1 MSWGSSSP
9 SSNATLTEQWSHVV
23 NNWDNYAKKRSY
35 VSDLIRKGVPDEYR
49 PLIWQ
54 LYTGAYDSAPRRLYY
69 GYLEVESPVEKAIR
83 RDIARTFPKHDLFK
97 EENGYGQE
105 TLFRVIKAYSVHDRE
120 VGYCQGSGFIVGLLL
135 MQLPELDAFAV
146 LVQLMNDYRL
156 REMYKPSMVELGVCM
171 YQLERL
177 LAEHLPDLYSHF
189 VTHSF
194 APSLYASAWFL
205 TLFSTILPIPMATR
219 VMDMYIVEGVYFIF
233 RMALAILK
241 FSAEKLLTADMESM
255 VVYLQH
261 EGPTQWE
268 QHSSAIFESANAFK
282 LNVKKLKKLEKE
294 YLTMRSQER
303 EDQIELRRL
312 RTENGLLLQRVTRLE
327 EECGLMADRLVQSQ
341 MIRAQEAETMLAL
354 RCELSVLRRTHAE
367 AMATVASTT
376 SEEVSSKPQS
386 IQLSSVGQTDHV
398 CSVRS
403 SEDDDPDESHMD
415 GSVTDSLETPPKQS
429 EIVSQFVNGPS
440 VDTAESLPDE
450 THPAEL
456 VLDTPLMTNGH
467 GEDSSDLTT
476 DSFDSGLP
484 CPSHSDLFTPS
495 RRRTARSQS
504 VTMTTSNVKSAPIGL
519 DSLHR
524 MQSDLTMARAR
535 EADARSELLDLKTRY
550 HDMEELKND
559 QATRANEQIAVLKDE
574 LFSVKLRETEA
585 LERLEDLRKRLEEID
600 LLWQTHCSQCKGIM
614 SDSKRTS
621 FRLGS
626 HDSAESN
633 QKIRLSDRI
642 LEARYMDQMK
652 TLQQRLNDISMQ
664 REVADRRADR
674 LDQRVS
680 ELLDS
685 RTTADARE
693 RELVLELKRSV
704 QGCAEIEAKRKA
716 DSLMWRA
723 REIELMAQLTESR
736 QNQLQLEYKY
746 ESLMATQGFQT
757 LQSPSNSS
765 YSLKKRASSPPDQ
778 VPNRLRKSSF
788 TLGSYLPH
796 EQKSSPSIATN
807 SGESPNTTITLVD
820 SNPSTPRGTLGRTNA
835 TANNK
840 NEVSSKI
847 KGNVGG
853 SGVTAVWKN
862 LPPSIMTDSIGPL
875 EDLCLIPDDPMIT
888 SIYLERLP
896 NEER

>member
-1 MSWGSSSP
+1 
-9 SSNATLTEQWSHVV
+9 
-23 NNWDNYAKKRSY
+23 
-35 VSDLIRKGVPDEYR
+35 DLIRKGVPDEYR

-135 MQLPELDAFAV
+135 MQLPELDSFAV

-177 LAEHLPDLYSHF
+177 LAEHLPDLYTHF

-261 EGPTQWE
+261 EGPEQWE

-282 LNVKKLKKLEKE
+282 LNIKKLKKLEKE

-341 MIRAQEAETMLAL
+341 MIRAQEAETMLTL

-367 AMATVASTT
+367 AVAAAAKA
-376 SEEVSSKPQS
+376 SEESSSKCHYSDLPS
-386 IQLSSVGQTDHV
+386 KQTDGA

-403 SEDDDPDESHMD
+403 SEDEDPDELHADRSA
-415 GSVTDSLETPPKQS
+415 TDSVVTPHKQS
-429 EIVSQFVNGPS
+429 GIVSQFVNGPS
-440 VDTAESLPDE
+440 ADTAESLADE
-450 THPAEL
+450 MHPAEL
-456 VLDTPLMTNGH
+456 TLDNPSMTNGH

-484 CPSHSDLFTPS
+484 CPSHSGFFTLP
-495 RRRTARSQS
+495 RRRTARSLS
-504 VTMTTSNVKSAPIGL
+504 VTSTTSNAKSTSTGL
-519 DSLHR
+519 DSLHQL
-524 MQSDLTMARAR
+524 QSDLVMARTR

-550 HDMEELKND
+550 HEMEEVS
-559 QATRANEQIAVLKDE
+559 VL
-574 LFSVKLRETEA
+574 S
-585 LERLEDLRKRLEEID
+585 
-600 LLWQTHCSQCKGIM
+600 
-614 SDSKRTS
+614 
-621 FRLGS
+621 
-626 HDSAESN
+626 
-633 QKIRLSDRI
+633 
-642 LEARYMDQMK
+642 
-652 TLQQRLNDISMQ
+652 
-664 REVADRRADR
+664 
-674 LDQRVS
+674 
-680 ELLDS
+680 
-685 RTTADARE
+685 
-693 RELVLELKRSV
+693 
-704 QGCAEIEAKRKA
+704 
-716 DSLMWRA
+716 
-723 REIELMAQLTESR
+723 
-736 QNQLQLEYKY
+736 LQLYVRVFFLISCMVSQY
-746 ESLMATQGFQT
+746 Q
-757 LQSPSNSS
+757 NI
-765 YSLKKRASSPPDQ
+765 
-778 VPNRLRKSSF
+778 VWILRF
-788 TLGSYLPH
+788 
-796 EQKSSPSIATN
+796 
-807 SGESPNTTITLVD
+807 
-820 SNPSTPRGTLGRTNA
+820 
-835 TANNK
+835 
-840 NEVSSKI
+840 
-847 KGNVGG
+847 
-853 SGVTAVWKN
+853 
-862 LPPSIMTDSIGPL
+862 
-875 EDLCLIPDDPMIT
+875 CF
-888 SIYLERLP
+888 
-896 NEER
+896 